1 MDHVQLKTEPIVL
14 TAVLVTIRIR
24 FIMCVYGLNYESSVC
39 IVDVV
44 PVVCSNNFCIGIAIA
59 ISIKIE
65 DSSPPP
71 PSLHQQNVV
80 STKLPSRPFGHFES
94 NTTARFD
101 DQRIAKPPGISN
113 ERPDA
118 KPASVRDFETKGRGS
133 VKSRRCSPEHCS
145 SVDIRSASR
154 SPSQRCQSR
163 SHSSRH
169 SVEIKSE
176 RSTPPPVVKKSSS
189 HHRFYFR

>member
-1 MDHVQLKTEPIVL
+1 MKVRFVK
-14 TAVLVTIRIR
+14 LVW
-24 FIMCVYGLNYESSVC
+24 LLAASV
-39 IVDVV
+39 IIF
-44 PVVCSNNFCIGIAIA
+44 CSAIA

-80 STKLPSRPFGHFES
+80 STKLPARPFGHFES
-94 NTTARFD
+94 NLTARID
-101 DQRIAKPPGISN
+101 DRCSAKPPNLSN
-113 ERPDA
+113 ELPDE
-118 KPASVRDFETKGRGS
+118 KPASVREFDTKGRGSACAGS

-145 SVDIRSASR
+145 SVDIRSLSR
-154 SPSQRCQSR
+154 SPSLQRCQSR

-176 RSTPPPVVKKSSS
+176 RSTPPVVKKSSS
-189 HHRFYFR
+189 HHRFYFSLFIYCSFKVCH